1 MRAAV
6 LHTHNSDLST
16 APIVFEL
23 SALNVDKPPLS
34 RATLMERLA
43 QFHPDHP
50 QGRELAQAGIVNY
63 AVCIT
68 SKPLFLQKAQSLPH
82 AHFIIG
88 TDTFSRLIDS
98 TYYKPKQLQP
108 YADPHTE
115 NLAATMSMVSA
126 LTTVAD
132 LGCTFIVG
140 GRVNQKSLQ
149 SGVASF
155 ETMKDV
161 LAGSSV
167 AVALPACV
175 RGMFSGLAESEFRL
189 DLSSTELRRRAEG
202 K

>member
-6 LHTHNSDLST
+6 VHTHNSDLST
-16 APIVFEL
+16 VPIVFEL

-34 RATLMERLA
+34 RTALMERLA

-50 QGRELAQAGIVNY
+50 LGRELAQAGIVNY

-82 AHFIIG
+82 ARFIIG

-98 TYYKPKQLQP
+98 TYYKPKQP
-108 YADPHTE
+108 YADPQTE
-115 NLAATMSMVSA
+115 NLAATMGMVSA

-140 GRVNQKSLQ
+140 GRVNQKSLH

-155 ETMKDV
+155 ELMEDV